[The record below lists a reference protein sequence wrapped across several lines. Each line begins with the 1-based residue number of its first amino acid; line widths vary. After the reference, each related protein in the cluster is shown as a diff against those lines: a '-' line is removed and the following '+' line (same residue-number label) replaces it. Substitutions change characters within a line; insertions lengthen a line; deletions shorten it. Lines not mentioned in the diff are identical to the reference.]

1 MLYSRHRPC
10 GVPEQRCPSDQT
22 VSLLPSPPRYS
33 GACIYVGGQIQ
44 LPDADAD
51 PFNQEYYY
59 WKFGAIG
66 YERGNMNFTNTLIY
80 SCRAGFKAWGFSGGR
95 RPDVT
100 LSNVEIHDTFIAL
113 AFFGQNQVQNGLFSA
128 HTNNSVNAFPS
139 YMPALGFQLYDT
151 LFQTLFSNTHFRGY
165 KGPGDIAFY
174 QGSSSDCCSPCAML
188 GVSRTKFYDTPFDQ
202 RLQFDPDW
210 NPDSAKRVHPW
221 QWGNAQDIDGSLT
234 GIAGGA
240 MLGAADWH
248 ASNYSSCVYPDG
260 LSDYSTDGYNETFE
274 WFKIDDDCQLLF
286 DGFNS
291 RGYWACSR
299 ISPHAWATMP
309 RTLVTIVFVN
319 KNMPIGCQGGE
330 YPFFSWA
337 RGCSGL
343 TQTNDTYALEGT
355 LYRFGREDRFA
366 KFGWRSA
373 VGNRGHGENAAKH
386 VVGVCSSKSGPVPR
400 LIPPLN
406 WTDVDVT
413 GVTHRPTISPTTMA
427 PTLAPAWFVGSGT
440 SESCDT
446 TCAAQGRIC
455 SDDTL
460 YSKAIECDS
469 EQEINAL
476 RRVLYGS
483 NCSSSSSA
491 SWLAAPMMT
500 ASGACYYKEQD
511 AGSNKFSCSQASS
524 WGIRFCVCDQAPYPT
539 GEPTPVPTPTPL
551 PTPAPTRT
559 PIVEVQVNIDGIHCG
574 DFNQSVFNLALDYLV
589 GSATF
594 SDSVCEDASGDP
606 PVTITTHVAVPL
618 FVTFQTST
626 AGIEYGS
633 ALNYVETKLSDSVNL
648 TICGNKCFTATLV
661 GFCRGHVLGG
671 CPRARYHFVCSPCSL
686 AATFSSACLAAAAA
700 AAM

>member
-386 VVGVCSSKSGPVPR
+386 VVGVCCDVGWYLEVKGGASSMFQMYLDQMVPEEGLVLATRYPAGATIRVDKCFGANTANVDERYGDTYKRCVDLIESTPKAQFMISTTGSEYFIEEAGDGALTLFVKLANERNDWFGDGAGFGTAEMYILASDFYYQARYRVRSSKSGPVPR

-413 GVTHRPTISPTTMA
+413 GVTHRPTMSPTTMA

-455 SDDTL
+455 SDGTL

-469 EQEINAL
+469 EQEINSL

-483 NCSSSSSA
+483 NCSSSSSK
-491 SWLAAPMMT
+491 SSDAALTMT
-500 ASGACYYKEQD
+500 ASGACYYKEPGV
-511 AGSNKFSCSQASS
+511 GSNFFSCSQAPSS
-524 WGIRFCVCDQAPYPT
+524 IPDGRADAGANT
-539 GEPTPVPTPTPL
+539 HSSSD
-551 PTPAPTRT
+551 TRT
-559 PIVEVQVNIDGIHCG
+559 DPHP
-574 DFNQSVFNLALDYLV
+574 
-589 GSATF
+589 
-594 SDSVCEDASGDP
+594 DSGGASEYRWY
-606 PVTITTHVAVPL
+606 PL
-618 FVTFQTST
+618 
-626 AGIEYGS
+626 
-633 ALNYVETKLSDSVNL
+633 
-648 TICGNKCFTATLV
+648 
-661 GFCRGHVLGG
+661 R
-671 CPRARYHFVCSPCSL
+671 
-686 AATFSSACLAAAAA
+686 
-700 AAM
+700 